1 MRFHIENMT
10 CGGCARSVTK
20 AVETVDAKAKVN
32 ADPVTKKLT
41 IESAVPAEAFSR
53 ALDDAGYLATAA

>member
-20 AVETVDAKAKVN
+20 AVETVDPKAKIN
-32 ADPVTKKLT
+32 ADPLTKTVT
-41 IESAVPAEAFSR
+41 IDSALPSDAFSR
-53 ALDDAGYLATAA
+53 ALEDAGYPALAA